1 MLPTSPYPL
10 QSPEDPV
17 IAQMR
22 HRAREIFDY
31 ALAECD
37 IASAFAR
44 SIRHK
49 NGRLFVGDHCY
60 DLSDFAQLA
69 VVSIGKAGHTM
80 AAVLRDILPSE
91 VRGIVAC
98 TTKPPSPVAGLQYFY
113 GGHPL
118 PNEDSLLAGAAII
131 ELLRGLPER
140 ALVLFLISGGASA
153 VAELPISP
161 DLTLSDVIET
171 YRVLVHSGAP
181 IAEINAIRKHL
192 SAIKGG
198 RMAQASAA
206 RTQMSLLVSDVPDN
220 AIDALAS
227 GPTMP
232 DSTTVADCYAIAAR
246 YGMPSRF
253 PQRVRE
259 VFERGQLKETP
270 KSDDPSFS
278 QSRYVTTLS
287 NQTAVQAAS
296 AGARACGFAAE
307 IDNSCD
313 DWDYEHAANYL
324 LQRLRELR
332 QSASPVCLV
341 SGGEVTVKVGENS
354 GVGGRN
360 QQFALYCAEI
370 ITGEAITVLSAGTD
384 GVDGNSPAAGAL
396 VDGTTV
402 SRARQGGLNA
412 ETALARFDAFPL
424 LESIGDTIVIG
435 PTGNNVRDLRI
446 LLAY

>member
-1 MLPTSPYPL
+1 MLPTSPDPL
-10 QSPEDPV
+10 QSHEDSV
-17 IAQMR
+17 TTEMR
-22 HRAREIFDY
+22 RRARKIFDN

-37 IASAFAR
+37 IASAFAHN
-44 SIRHK
+44 IRHD

-60 DLSDFAQLA
+60 DLGDFAQLA

-80 AAVLRDILPSE
+80 AAALRHLVPSE
-91 VRGIVAC
+91 VSGIVAC
-98 TTKPPSPVAGLQYFY
+98 TTKPPSLVEGLQYFY

-118 PNEDSLLAGAAII
+118 PNEESLRAGAAIL
-131 ELLRGLPER
+131 EFLTGLPEH

-161 DLTLSDVIET
+161 DLTLSDVVET

-206 RTQMSLLVSDVPDN
+206 RPQLSLLVSDVPDH

-232 DSTTVADCYAIAAR
+232 DSSTVADCFSIGAR
-246 YGMPSRF
+246 YGMLPQF
-253 PQRVRE
+253 PERVQTI
-259 VFERGQLKETP
+259 FEGGHLCETP
-270 KSDDPSFS
+270 KAGDPVFAH
-278 QSRYVTTLS
+278 SRYVTVLS

-296 AGARACGFAAE
+296 ERAKACGFAVE

-313 DWDYEHAANYL
+313 DWDYERAADYL
-324 LQRLRELR
+324 LRHLRESR
-332 QSASPVCLV
+332 QSTSPVCLI
-341 SGGEVTVKVGENS
+341 SGGEVTVRVGENS

-360 QQFALYCAEI
+360 QQFALYCAERI
-370 ITGEAITVLSAGTD
+370 AAQAITVLSAGTD
-384 GVDGNSPAAGAL
+384 GIDGNSPAAGGL

-402 SRARQGGLNA
+402 ARARQCGLHI
-412 ETALARFDAFPL
+412 ETALSRFDAFPL
-424 LESIGDTIVIG
+424 LEFLGDAIVVG

>member
-1 MLPTSPYPL
+1 MEDIRCPTRTRC
-10 QSPEDPV
+10 
-17 IAQMR
+17 A
-22 HRAREIFDY
+22 
-31 ALAECD
+31 
-37 IASAFAR
+37 
-44 SIRHK
+44 
-49 NGRLFVGDHCY
+49 
-60 DLSDFAQLA
+60 
-69 VVSIGKAGHTM
+69 
-80 AAVLRDILPSE
+80 
-91 VRGIVAC
+91 
-98 TTKPPSPVAGLQYFY
+98 
-113 GGHPL
+113 
-118 PNEDSLLAGAAII
+118 AGAAIL
-131 ELLRGLPER
+131 ELLHGLPER

-161 DLTLSDVIET
+161 DLTLSDVVET

-198 RMAQASAA
+198 RMALAA
-206 RTQMSLLVSDVPDN
+206 APTTQLSLLVSDVPDH

-232 DSTTVADCYAIAAR
+232 DSSTIADCHAIVSR
-246 YGMPSRF
+246 YGMLPRF

-259 VFERGQLKETP
+259 VFEHGQLKETP
-270 KSDDPSFS
+270 KADDPAFA
-278 QSRYVTTLS
+278 QSGYVTLLS

-296 AGARACGFAAE
+296 AHAKVCGFAVE

-313 DWDYEHAANYL
+313 DWDYAQAADYL
-324 LQRLRELR
+324 LRRLRKLR
-332 QSASPVCLV
+332 QSASPICLI

-360 QQFALYCAEI
+360 QQFALYCAEKI
-370 ITGEAITVLSAGTD
+370 AGEAITVLGAGTD

-402 SRARQGGLNA
+402 SRARQRGLDTA
-412 ETALARFDAFPL
+412 TALARFDAFPL
-424 LESIGDTIVIG
+424 LESIGDAIVIG

>member
-1 MLPTSPYPL
+1 MLPASPNPL
-10 QSPEDPV
+10 QSPADSVAVE
-17 IAQMR
+17 MR
-22 HRAREIFDY
+22 RRAREIFDY
-31 ALAECD
+31 ALAECN
-37 IASAFAR
+37 IARAFAR
-44 SIRHK
+44 NIRHD
-49 NGRLFVGDHCY
+49 NGRLMVGDHDY
-60 DLSDFAQLA
+60 DLNSFAHVA

-80 AAVLRDILPSE
+80 AAALRDILPSE
-91 VRGIVAC
+91 VSGIVAC
-98 TTKPPSPVAGLQYFY
+98 TTKPSSPVAGLQYFY

-118 PNEDSLLAGAAII
+118 PNEDSLRAGAAIL
-131 ELLRGLPER
+131 EFLHRLPER
-140 ALVLFLISGGASA
+140 ALMLFLISGGASA

-161 DLTLSDVIET
+161 DLTLSDVVGT
-171 YRVLVHSGAP
+171 YRALVHSGAP

-198 RMAQASAA
+198 RMAQVAA
-206 RTQMSLLVSDVPDN
+206 PTTQLSLLVSDVPDH

-232 DSTTVADCYAIAAR
+232 DSSTIADCHAIVSR
-246 YGMPSRF
+246 YGMLPRF

-259 VFERGQLKETP
+259 VFEHGQLKETP
-270 KSDDPSFS
+270 KADDPAFA
-278 QSRYVTTLS
+278 QSGYVTLLS

-296 AGARACGFAAE
+296 ARAKACGFTVE

-313 DWDYEHAANYL
+313 DWDYGKAADYL
-324 LQRLRELR
+324 LRRLRELR
-332 QSASPVCLV
+332 QSESPVCLI

-360 QQFALYCAEI
+360 QQFALYCAEKI
-370 ITGEAITVLSAGTD
+370 AGEAITVLGAGTD
-384 GVDGNSPAAGAL
+384 GIDGNSPAAGAL

-402 SRARQGGLNA
+402 SRARQRGLD
-412 ETALARFDAFPL
+412 TATGLARFDAFPL
-424 LESIGDTIVIG
+424 LESIGDAIVIG